1 MNDTI
6 ENLRKYNLWRRGDE
20 LIEQPDPKDIGIW
33 IDEICEIAE
42 KLERERDDY
51 MERCRTALSE
61 RDSWRMRAEQK
72 YAMRRELE
80 ELLGVDQKDA
90 SDEQFQKGLDAIKNI
105 IGERDEAR
113 EAFVIAT
120 DQMVVAQGKLREA
133 NKERDKARAE
143 LEMWRDGNIMHQIH
157 RDELEKAECERDE
170 ARRSLEH
177 ITEYGTE
184 EINVAVDLRQRLA
197 TALVERDE
205 AREVARLLKATLD
218 LIKNDQLKSQGS

>member
-1 MNDTI
+1 MSDTP
-6 ENLRKYNLWRRGDE
+6 ETDAQHAQFAMGGFTMDFCR
-20 LIEQPDPKDIGIW
+20 
-33 IDEICEIAE
+33 

-51 MERCRTALSE
+51 MQRFRIALSE
-61 RDSWRMRAEQK
+61 RDSWKMRADQK

-80 ELLGVDQKDA
+80 ELLGVDRNDA

-105 IGERDEAR
+105 IG
-113 EAFVIAT
+113 
-120 DQMVVAQGKLREA
+120 
-133 NKERDKARAE
+133 
-143 LEMWRDGNIMHQIH
+143 
-157 RDELEKAECERDE
+157 ERDE

-205 AREVARLLKATLD
+205 AREALK
-218 LIKNDQLKSQGS
+218 IKQ